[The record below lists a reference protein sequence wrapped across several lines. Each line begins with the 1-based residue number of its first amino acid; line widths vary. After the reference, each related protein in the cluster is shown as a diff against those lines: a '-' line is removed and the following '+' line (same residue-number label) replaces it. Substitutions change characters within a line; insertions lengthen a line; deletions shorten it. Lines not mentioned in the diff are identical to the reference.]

1 MQNSADFQSMTSNN
15 GSVEYFGAEMRQKNK
30 KQTLTEQL
38 VRQITG
44 YIRKNNLKSGDPLPT
59 ESEMVKRFKV
69 SRVALRE
76 AFCYLKGLGLIV
88 SRRGS
93 CLRVANPGVAD
104 VIEGVISKICLPEA
118 NIVNELF
125 ELRRTLELGCIADA
139 VENASEA
146 DLRAIEEA
154 RLEFER
160 LAAEEK
166 LNPTLLD
173 EAEVKFHYALFS
185 PAGCRILGVVI
196 AALREFFNLK
206 VTQPQDALWYSR
218 EKLKQLCEEH
228 RKIAEAFLAHSPE
241 AAFSAVR
248 KHLNSKTYSQ
258 VPFHSEAGENA

>member
-1 MQNSADFQSMTSNN
+1 
-15 GSVEYFGAEMRQKNK
+15 MRQGNK

-44 YIRKNNLKSGDPLPT
+44 YIRENRLKSGDPLPT
-59 ESEMVKRFKV
+59 ESEMVKQFKV

-93 CLRVANPGVAD
+93 CLRVANPGVAE

-139 VENASEA
+139 VENASDA
-146 DLRAIEEA
+146 DLRAIEAA
-154 RLEFER
+154 RLKFER
-160 LAAEEK
+160 LASEEE
-166 LNPTLLD
+166 LNPRLLD
-173 EAEVKFHYALFS
+173 EAEVQFHHALFL
-185 PAGCRILGVVI
+185 PAGCRILGVVT
-196 AALREFFNLK
+196 ASLREFFNLK

-228 RKIAEAFLAHSPE
+228 RNIAEAFLAHSPE

-248 KHLNSKTYSQ
+248 CHLNSKTYAQ
-258 VPFHSEAGENA
+258 PPCHPKTGENT